1 MRNVLITIFIF
12 SATILMCFI
21 SVKYLNRVSSTI
33 YSENAS
39 IINNIKDENWKIAMA
54 NSKNMSKDWHVYS
67 NRCSVFVNHTLIDD
81 ISLEEHKLEAYISTK
96 DKDEALASASSIE
109 FLLERIKKL
118 ETINIENL
126 F

>member
-1 MRNVLITIFIF
+1 MRNVIITIILF
-12 SATILMCFI
+12 SATILICFI
-21 SVKYLNRVSSTI
+21 SVKYLNKISNTI
-33 YSENAS
+33 YSENSS
-39 IINNIKDENWKIAMA
+39 IINNIKDENWKSAA
-54 NSKNMSKDWHVYS
+54 NSSQNMSKNWHIYS

-81 ISLEEHKLEAYISTK
+81 ISLEEHKLEAYIRTK

-118 ETINIENL
+118 ETINLENL

>member
-1 MRNVLITIFIF
+1 MRNVIITIILF
-12 SATILMCFI
+12 SATILICFI
-21 SVKYLNRVSSTI
+21 SVKYLNKISNTI
-33 YSENAS
+33 YTENSS
-39 IINNIKDENWKIAMA
+39 IINNIQDENWKSATNSSLAM
-54 NSKNMSKDWHVYS
+54 SKNWHVYS
-67 NRCSVFVNHTLIDD
+67 NRCSIFVNHTLIDD
-81 ISLEEHKLEAYISTK
+81 ISLEEHKLEAYIRTK